1 MNIDARPPPLTH
13 LPLEVWVIIGLQ
25 FRYVTWYF
33 NMQGFEQ
40 SYKMQLQRIWV
51 HHHNQT
57 LSYTPTPLL
66 ALAYGYSFVYVF
78 PWSA

>member
-1 MNIDARPPPLTH
+1 MNIDAPPQTPSTGSVGQNRVVVY
-13 LPLEVWVIIGLQ
+13 PKQ

-51 HHHNQT
+51 HHHNRT

-66 ALAYGYSFVYVF
+66 ALA
-78 PWSA
+78 